1 MACIEYPLCKYAH
14 YENEALVCQTGALCP
29 YQRYCSTLLKVIHT
43 SAYKNCKEV
52 KNMSNAKNVATSNP
66 KKVEKVEVVQKDII
80 EKSEMCKV
88 TYVDDLIYINFKG
101 FGLIAKN
108 EKGYTDPEIKV
119 IYYGEI
125 GEPNFKFS
133 I

>member
-14 YENEALVCQTGALCP
+14 YENEALVCKTGALCP

-52 KNMSNAKNVATSNP
+52 KNMSNVKNVATSTP
-66 KKVEKVEVVQKDII
+66 KKVEKVEVVEKDFI

-88 TYVDDLIYINFKG
+88 TYVDDLIYINLKG